1 MGEHSMDLDLNGK
14 KAILVGA
21 SHGIGL
27 ATAHVLAAEGVSIAL
42 CSRSAGS
49 VSAALDALG
58 RHGVKL
64 TGAPVDVTDAAAHS
78 AWIAA
83 AAAELGGCD
92 IFIPFTSAN
101 TGVDDEAGW
110 RAVFDADTLPL
121 MRGVQAALPFLEKS
135 DAGSIVTLSSTAA
148 FEEFM
153 GPGAYNALK
162 AATIN
167 YSAALAQKLAP
178 QGIRVNCVSPGPVE
192 MEGRAWDQ
200 IKQGMPDFYEGM
212 LKQIPMGRMGNGEE
226 IAKAIAFVASPVC
239 RYMTGANLVIDG
251 GFTKRVQF

>member
-1 MGEHSMDLDLNGK
+1 MDLGLKGK

-27 ATAHVLAAEGVSIAL
+27 ATAHALAAEGVDIAL
-42 CSRSAGS
+42 CSRSQES
-49 VSAALDALG
+49 VDAALAALAPY
-58 RHGVKL
+58 GVKCVG
-64 TGAPVDVTDAAAHS
+64 GAVDVTDAAAHS
-78 AWIAA
+78 AWIESAA
-83 AAAELGGCD
+83 NQLGGCD

-110 RAVFDADTLPL
+110 RAVFDADSLPML
-121 MRGVQAALPFLEKS
+121 RGIHAALPFLQKS
-135 DAGSIVTLSSTAA
+135 DAGSVITISSTAA
-148 FEEFM
+148 VEEFM

-167 YSAALAQKLAP
+167 YSAALAQKYAP
-178 QGIRVNCVSPGPVE
+178 EGIRVNCITPGPVE

-200 IKQGMPDFYEGM
+200 IKQGMPEFYDTM
-212 LKQIPMGRMGNGEE
+212 LKQIPLGRMGTGEE

-239 RYMTGANLVIDG
+239 RYLTGANIVIDG

>member
-1 MGEHSMDLDLNGK
+1 MDLGLKGK

-27 ATAHVLAAEGVSIAL
+27 ATAHVLAAEGVDVAL
-42 CSRSAGS
+42 CSRSQSS
-49 VSAALDALG
+49 VDAALAALEG
-58 RHGVKL
+58 YGVKL
-64 TGAPVDVTDAAAHS
+64 VGGAVNVTDAEAHA
-78 AWIAA
+78 AWIAS
-83 AAAELGGCD
+83 AAEQLGGCD

-110 RAVFDADTLPL
+110 RTVFEADSLPL
-121 MRGVQAALPFLEKS
+121 MRGVQAALPYLQKS
-135 DAGSIVTLSSTAA
+135 DAASIVTISSTAA

-167 YSAALAQKLAP
+167 YTAALAQKYAAE
-178 QGIRVNCVSPGPVE
+178 GIRANCISPGPVE

-200 IKQGMPDFYEGM
+200 IKQGMPEFYEGM
-212 LKQIPMGRMGNGEE
+212 LKQIPFGRMGTGEE
-226 IAKAIAFVASPVC
+226 IAKAIAFVASPAC
-239 RYMTGANLVIDG
+239 QYMTGANLVIDG